1 MSNLGNPNNGSSGSR
16 HTELQALVDILR
28 RLKKPSLA
36 VGSATEATLLL
47 IEATLNSI
55 ESETQNITIAQTDLF
70 NLMSRSNWT
79 SSLGNSVEYTYYA
92 GIEAGNPT
100 GTTTNVKTVV
110 YKTGVTTIFTQTITY
125 NAADLAISIVTT

>member
-28 RLKKPSLA
+28 QLKKPSLA

-92 GIEAGNPT
+92 GVEAGNPS

-110 YKTGVTTIFTQTITY
+110 YKTGVTTIFTQTIAY